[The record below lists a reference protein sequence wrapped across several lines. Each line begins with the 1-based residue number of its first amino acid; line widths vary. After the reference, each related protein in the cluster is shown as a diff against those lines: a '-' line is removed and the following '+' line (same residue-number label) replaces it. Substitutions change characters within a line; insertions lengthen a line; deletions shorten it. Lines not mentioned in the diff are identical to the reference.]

1 MTILKEHLRKKWSYI
16 LKDFKNE
23 DIKPVISN
31 TMFKA
36 MLCNSTYRKK
46 YVSYLISLVSGYDYK
61 TIYKNIKFENNEL
74 DKYNLKD
81 KGMSVDL
88 VCTVGDKV
96 WNIEA
101 NGSSTTKF
109 KLHRNIGYADR
120 LYLQKSLVGNKYEY
134 NNVTQISLN
143 NFYFSGKSDIKY
155 TVTMK
160 TESNDLY
167 TDKKKIIHINIP
179 LIRKKWYDGNE
190 KLTKLEKFI
199 LAMNEKSSKE
209 LDNLI
214 KEDKIMKDYRK
225 DAKMMSI
232 DGNILG
238 LYNKEADDEWLRLAE
253 ENEKK
258 KEQKAFDRKVR
269 AFENKQRIFEDKQ
282 RTFEDKQRTFED
294 KQRTFEDQQRTF
306 ENQQRTFENQ
316 QRTFEDKQRTFEEE
330 KNKVFN
336 DGKIDVAK
344 KMIKNK
350 IDINTIINCTGLSKS
365 VVARLY

>member
-1 MTILKEHLRKKWSYI
+1 MTILKEQLSKRYSYI

-36 MLCNSTYRKK
+36 MLCNSAYRKK
-46 YVSYLISLVSGYDYK
+46 YVSYLIALVSGNDYK
-61 TIYKNIKFENNEL
+61 MIYENIRFENGEL
-74 DKYNLKD
+74 DKFNLKD
-81 KGMSVDL
+81 KGMNVDL
-88 VCTVGDKV
+88 VCTVKDEI

-101 NGSSTTKF
+101 NGSSTTRF

-155 TVTMK
+155 TVTMQ
-160 TESNDLY
+160 TDSNDLY

-179 LIRKKWYDGNE
+179 LIRKKWYDSNE

-199 LAMNEKSSKE
+199 LAMNEKSSIE

-214 KEDKIMKDYRK
+214 REEKIMKDYRK
-225 DAKMMSI
+225 DAKMMSL
-232 DGNILG
+232 DENILG
-238 LYNKEADDEWLRLAE
+238 LYDKEADDECIRLAE

-258 KEQKAFDRKVR
+258 KEQKAFDRKVKK
-269 AFENKQRIFEDKQ
+269 FENREKNFEDRKRSFEDKEKKFKDKQRIFEDKQ
-282 RTFEDKQRTFED
+282 RTFEDKQRTFENIQ
-294 KQRTFEDQQRTF
+294 KKFES
-306 ENQQRTFENQ
+306 
-316 QRTFEDKQRTFEEE
+316 E
-330 KNKVFN
+330 KSKVFN
-336 DGKIDVAK
+336 DGKLDVAK

-350 IDINTIINCTGLSKS
+350 IDINTIIDCTGLSKG
-365 VVARLY
+365 VIAGLY